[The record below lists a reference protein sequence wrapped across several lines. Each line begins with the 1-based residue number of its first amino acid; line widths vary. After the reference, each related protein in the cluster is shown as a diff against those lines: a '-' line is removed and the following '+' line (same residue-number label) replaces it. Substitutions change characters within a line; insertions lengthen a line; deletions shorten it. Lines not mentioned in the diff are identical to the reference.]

1 MEFNSKV
8 LHIDNIENTS
18 YKIQEFIKNQLINF
32 KRRGIVIGLSGGIDS
47 AVTVSLCVKAIG
59 KDKVLGVMM
68 PERDSN
74 PTSKNYAELL
84 AKKLGIRTEL
94 IDLTKI
100 LDSFSVYQTRD
111 SIVKKNFK
119 PFNNSCKY
127 RLVIQNDILE
137 KDHIAIPFLEVLDAT
152 NTVHK
157 IKLTLEDYLTITAAT
172 TIKLRVRMTM
182 LYFLAEKNNYLV
194 AGTTNKSEYVQGYF
208 VKYGDGGVDFDPIV
222 DLYKTQIYQL
232 AEYLQIPTEIIKR
245 KASPDTWSFEVSD
258 QEFFFSLP
266 YEIIDL
272 LWYAKEQ
279 QIPIEK
285 IERSLSLTKEQIIRI
300 FSDQERKWKNSE
312 HLRNIPPNLKL
323 NVTEK

>member
-74 PTSKNYAELL
+74 PASKNYAELL

-137 KDHIAIPFLEVLDAT
+137 KDHIAIPFLEVLDT
-152 NTVHK
+152 TKTIHK
-157 IKLTLEDYLTITAAT
+157 IKLSLEDYLSITAAT
-172 TIKLRVRMTM
+172 TLKLRVRMTM

-232 AEYLQIPTEIIKR
+232 AEYLQIPSEIIKR

-285 IERSLSLTKEQIIRI
+285 IERALSLTKEQIIRI
-300 FSDQERKWKNSE
+300 FNDQEKKWKNSE
-312 HLRNIPPNLKL
+312 HLRNIPPHLKL
-323 NVTEK
+323 NPTEN

>member
-232 AEYLQIPTEIIKR
+232 AEYLQIPSEIIKR

>member
-1 MEFNSKV
+1 
-8 LHIDNIENTS
+8 
-18 YKIQEFIKNQLINF
+18 
-32 KRRGIVIGLSGGIDS
+32 
-47 AVTVSLCVKAIG
+47 
-59 KDKVLGVMM
+59 
-68 PERDSN
+68 
-74 PTSKNYAELL
+74 
-84 AKKLGIRTEL
+84 
-94 IDLTKI
+94 
-100 LDSFSVYQTRD
+100 
-111 SIVKKNFK
+111 
-119 PFNNSCKY
+119 
-127 RLVIQNDILE
+127 
-137 KDHIAIPFLEVLDAT
+137 
-152 NTVHK
+152 
-157 IKLTLEDYLTITAAT
+157 
-172 TIKLRVRMTM
+172 MTM

-232 AEYLQIPTEIIKR
+232 AEYLQIPSEIIKR